1 MTRDCKGS
9 GLDSYR
15 KKFALHSFFFGRGMH
30 SFSGGS
36 DFPNPR
42 QFTQQKI
49 SKSDLKLN
57 FYKS

>member
-1 MTRDCKGS
+1 MKRDCKGS

-15 KKFALHSFFFGRGMH
+15 KNSLYILFFGRGMH

-42 QFTQQKI
+42 QFAQQKI